1 MTEILLVF
9 GVLALA
15 LYGFSCL
22 LKNSFKAVL
31 KFAKEIKNHKN
42 SIGEEVTHNGS
53 DYC

>member
-22 LKNSFKAVL
+22 LKNSVKAVL

-42 SIGEEVTHNGS
+42 SIGEEVSRNGS
-53 DYC
+53 NYC